1 MDSTVATFYQ
11 FADLPDFEAKR
22 APLKAECE
30 RHSVVGTVIL
40 VHEGING
47 TIAGPSA
54 GVQSVLG
61 YIRSD
66 ERLAKTPARLCD
78 TERTTFHHMKVLL
91 RREIVT
97 LGAQHIG
104 QQPKREVR
112 PTKND

>member
-66 ERLAKTPARLCD
+66 KRLAKTPARLCD
-78 TERTTFHHMKVLL
+78 TERTTFHQKVLL

-97 LGAQHIG
+97 LGAHHIG

-112 PTKND
+112 PAKND

>member
-78 TERTTFHHMKVLL
+78 TERTTFHQKVLL

-97 LGAQHIG
+97 LGAHHIG

-112 PTKND
+112 PAKND

>member
-11 FADLPDFEAKR
+11 FVGLPDFEAKR
-22 APLKAECE
+22 APLKEHCDL
-30 RHSVVGTVIL
+30 HGVQGTIIL
-40 VHEGING
+40 AHEGING

-66 ERLAKTPARLCD
+66 KRLAKTPARLCD
-78 TERTTFHHMKVLL
+78 TERTTFHQKVLL

-97 LGAQHIG
+97 LGAHHIG

-112 PTKND
+112 PANND

>member
-30 RHSVVGTVIL
+30 RHSVMGTVIL

-66 ERLAKTPARLCD
+66 KRLAKTPARLCD
-78 TERTTFHHMKVLL
+78 TERTTFHQKVLL

-97 LGAQHIG
+97 LGAHHIG

-112 PTKND
+112 PAKND

>member
-11 FADLPDFEAKR
+11 FSDLPDFEAKR

-78 TERTTFHHMKVLL
+78 TERTTFHQKVLL

-97 LGAQHIG
+97 LGAHHIG

-112 PTKND
+112 PAKND